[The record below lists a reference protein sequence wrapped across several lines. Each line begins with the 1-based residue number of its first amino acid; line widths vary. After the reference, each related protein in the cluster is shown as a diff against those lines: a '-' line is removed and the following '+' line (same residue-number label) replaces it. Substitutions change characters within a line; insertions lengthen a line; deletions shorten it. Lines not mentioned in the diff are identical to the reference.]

1 MSSISMMD
9 YVILAMRPDNSV
21 VCVRQSVP
29 TERQGLYRWEIEE
42 SLQERLKNEHPTA
55 KPIEGGT
62 GWSEP
67 YDYKLGVK
75 RDD

>member
-9 YVILAMRPDNSV
+9 YLILAMLPDNTV
-21 VCVRQSVP
+21 VCLRSSVA
-29 TERQGLYRWEIEE
+29 TVHHGLIRWEIEE
-42 SLQERLKNEHPTA
+42 SLQERLKNEYPKA

-75 RDD
+75 CDD